1 MNEDDFW
8 NFNNALFPKGRDH
21 LEIYRWKDNFCEE
34 FFEAGKEYWG
44 TGMQSVYDSKLDRF
58 VIIGASDTD

>member
-44 TGMQSVYDSKLDRF
+44 TGM
-58 VIIGASDTD
+58 